1 MIENIGYSDQTRKMM
16 DSAYGS
22 RLQHENMQQTINL
35 KQRAA
40 MSFEEQVE
48 AVMQLEKLRQMGI
61 LTESEFQKKKKEI
74 LGL

>member
-1 MIENIGYSDQTRKMM
+1 
-16 DSAYGS
+16 
-22 RLQHENMQQTINL
+22 
-35 KQRAA
+35 